1 MMHYPQ
7 DPHSWNKLYREE
19 RLDEA
24 RDRNL
29 RVTARADHEATT
41 TGGRVG
47 GSLGSVLSLILAGAG
62 AKRAQRLWP

>member
-7 DPHSWNKLYREE
+7 DPHSWSKLYREE

-29 RVTARADHEATT
+29 RVTARADREAST

-47 GSLGSVLSLILAGAG
+47 GSLGSVLSSILAGAG
-62 AKRAQRLWP
+62 VRRAQRLWP